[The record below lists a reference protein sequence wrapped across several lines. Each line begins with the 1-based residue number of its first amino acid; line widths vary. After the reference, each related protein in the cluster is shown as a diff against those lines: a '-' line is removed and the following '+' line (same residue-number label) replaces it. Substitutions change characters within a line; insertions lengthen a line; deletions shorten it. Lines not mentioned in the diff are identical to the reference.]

1 MGNQSSVQASLSAGA
16 RYRLVSPEDEDTL
29 TNDAAASELLKD
41 FTRQAPVIV
50 RSSREIQE
58 VKKTLDVSGETFCVV
73 INRNDEVVG
82 ILTLKDLIGSWPMSL
97 ANQRGSSIADI
108 VARDI
113 MRSVWRLPT
122 IELGKLQDLKIDE
135 LITIFKGLHS
145 DYLLVMDTVAVGA
158 EEQVICGLLSAD
170 ELSRRLGIRVTP
182 DPGPGSFPTSF
193 MRCGKTP
200 GRRTQRCS
208 LPLRVAAFFR

>member
-97 ANQRGSSIADI
+97 ANQRGSTIADI

-113 MRSVWRLPT
+113 MRPVWSLPT

-135 LITIFKGLHS
+135 LIAIFKGLHS

-158 EEQVICGLLSAD
+158 EEQVICGLLSSD
-170 ELSRRLGIRVTP
+170 DLSRRLGIRVTP
-182 DPGPGSFPTSF
+182 DPGPGSFSDIVHAV
-193 MRCGKTP
+193 RKNP
-200 GRRTQRCS
+200 G
-208 LPLRVAAFFR
+208 

>member
-97 ANQRGSSIADI
+97 ANRRGSTIADI

-113 MRSVWRLPT
+113 MRPVWRLPT

-182 DPGPGSFPTSF
+182 DPGPGSFSAIVHAV
-193 MRCGKTP
+193 RKNP
-200 GRRTQRCS
+200 G
-208 LPLRVAAFFR
+208 

>member
-1 MGNQSSVQASLSAGA
+1 MGNQTCVQASLSAGA
-16 RYRLVSPEDEDTL
+16 GYRLVSQEDNDTL

-41 FTRQAPVIV
+41 FSRQTPVIV

-97 ANQRGSSIADI
+97 ASQRGSTISDI
-108 VARDI
+108 VARDV
-113 MRSVWRLPT
+113 MRPAWSLPT
-122 IELGKLQDLKIDE
+122 IELGKLQDLQIDE

-158 EEQVICGLLSAD
+158 EAQVICGLLSAD
-170 ELSRRLGIRVTP
+170 ELSRRLGIRVDP
-182 DPGPGSFPTSF
+182 DPGPGSFSDIVHAV
-193 MRCGKTP
+193 RKNP
-200 GRRTQRCS
+200 G
-208 LPLRVAAFFR
+208 

>member
-16 RYRLVSPEDEDTL
+16 RYRLVSQEDEDTL

-182 DPGPGSFPTSF
+182 DPGPGSFSDIVHAG
-193 MRCGKTP
+193 RKNP
-200 GRRTQRCS
+200 G
-208 LPLRVAAFFR
+208 

>member
-16 RYRLVSPEDEDTL
+16 RYRLVSQEDEDTL

-82 ILTLKDLIGSWPMSL
+82 IVTLKDLIGSWPMSL
-97 ANQRGSSIADI
+97 ANQRGSTIADI

-113 MRSVWRLPT
+113 MRPVWSLPT

-135 LITIFKGLHS
+135 LIAIFKGLHS

-158 EEQVICGLLSAD
+158 DEQVICGLLSAD
-170 ELSRRLGIRVTP
+170 DLSRRLGIRVNP
-182 DPGPGSFPTSF
+182 DPGPGSFSDIVHAV
-193 MRCGKTP
+193 RKNP
-200 GRRTQRCS
+200 G
-208 LPLRVAAFFR
+208 

>member
-41 FTRQAPVIV
+41 VTRQAPVIV

-97 ANQRGSSIADI
+97 ANRRGSTIADI

-113 MRSVWRLPT
+113 MRPVWRLPT

-182 DPGPGSFPTSF
+182 DPGPGSFSDIVHAV
-193 MRCGKTP
+193 RKNP
-200 GRRTQRCS
+200 G
-208 LPLRVAAFFR
+208 

>member
-97 ANQRGSSIADI
+97 ANQRGSTIADI

-113 MRSVWRLPT
+113 MRPVWTLSP
-122 IELGKLQDLKIDE
+122 LGQRSRSFAGCCPLTSLA
-135 LITIFKGLHS
+135 GA
-145 DYLLVMDTVAVGA
+145 LVF
-158 EEQVICGLLSAD
+158 E
-170 ELSRRLGIRVTP
+170 
-182 DPGPGSFPTSF
+182 
-193 MRCGKTP
+193 
-200 GRRTQRCS
+200 
-208 LPLRVAAFFR
+208 

>member
-41 FTRQAPVIV
+41 FTRQAPVIA

-97 ANQRGSSIADI
+97 ANQRGSTIADI

-113 MRSVWRLPT
+113 MRPVWRLPT

-145 DYLLVMDTVAVGA
+145 DYLLVMDAVAVGA

-182 DPGPGSFPTSF
+182 DPGPGSFSDIVHAV
-193 MRCGKTP
+193 RKNP
-200 GRRTQRCS
+200 G
-208 LPLRVAAFFR
+208 

>member
-41 FTRQAPVIV
+41 FTRQAPGIV

-97 ANQRGSSIADI
+97 ANQRGSTIADI

-113 MRSVWRLPT
+113 MRPVWRLPT

-145 DYLLVMDTVAVGA
+145 DYLLVMDAVAVGA

-182 DPGPGSFPTSF
+182 DPGPGSFSDIVHAV
-193 MRCGKTP
+193 RKNP
-200 GRRTQRCS
+200 G
-208 LPLRVAAFFR
+208 

>member
-1 MGNQSSVQASLSAGA
+1 MGNQSSVQASLSARA
-16 RYRLVSPEDEDTL
+16 RYRLVSQEGEDTL

-41 FTRQAPVIV
+41 FTRRAPVIV

-97 ANQRGSSIADI
+97 ASQRGSTVADI

-113 MRSVWRLPT
+113 MRPVWRLPT
-122 IELGKLQDLKIDE
+122 IEFGKLQDLKVDE

-182 DPGPGSFPTSF
+182 DPGPGSFSDIVHAV
-193 MRCGKTP
+193 RKNP
-200 GRRTQRCS
+200 G
-208 LPLRVAAFFR
+208 

>member
-1 MGNQSSVQASLSAGA
+1 MGNQSSVQAPLSAGA

-97 ANQRGSSIADI
+97 ANQRGSTIADI

-113 MRSVWRLPT
+113 MRPVWRLPT

-182 DPGPGSFPTSF
+182 DPGPGSFSDIGHAV
-193 MRCGKTP
+193 RKNP
-200 GRRTQRCS
+200 G
-208 LPLRVAAFFR
+208 

>member
-1 MGNQSSVQASLSAGA
+1 MGNQSSVQASLSARA
-16 RYRLVSPEDEDTL
+16 RYRLVSQEGEDTL

-41 FTRQAPVIV
+41 FTRRAPVIV

-58 VKKTLDVSGETFCVV
+58 VKKTLDVFGETFCVV

-97 ANQRGSSIADI
+97 ASQRGSTVADI

-113 MRSVWRLPT
+113 MRPVWRLPT
-122 IELGKLQDLKIDE
+122 IEFGKLQDLKIDE

-145 DYLLVMDTVAVGA
+145 DYLLVMDAVAVGA

-182 DPGPGSFPTSF
+182 DPGPGSFSDIVHAV
-193 MRCGKTP
+193 RKNP
-200 GRRTQRCS
+200 G
-208 LPLRVAAFFR
+208 

>member
-16 RYRLVSPEDEDTL
+16 RYRLVSQEDEDTL

-97 ANQRGSSIADI
+97 ANQRGSTIADI

-113 MRSVWRLPT
+113 MRPVWRLPT
-122 IELGKLQDLKIDE
+122 IELGNLQDLKIDE
-135 LITIFKGLHS
+135 LIAIFKGLHS

-170 ELSRRLGIRVTP
+170 DLSRRLGIRVNP
-182 DPGPGSFPTSF
+182 DPGPGSFSDIVHAV
-193 MRCGKTP
+193 RKNP
-200 GRRTQRCS
+200 G
-208 LPLRVAAFFR
+208 